1 MLKILKQMNNRR
13 EYYYPVVGY
22 ALLLALVWL
31 CSWLA
36 DIAATFMGGSL
47 GVASLVSSEG
57 VRHALRNAM
66 PSLNSLP
73 WGTIVMAISAYGL
86 LKGSGLISLCSHIA
100 KRQKLTRNEVRSLLF
115 SAVALSLYA
124 AMLYAATLAPWN
136 MLCGVTGSLVNSPLM
151 NGMPALLFLGTL
163 VVAAVYGF
171 MYGNY
176 RSSLDVASSLGG
188 SFPLFVPALLALL
201 PASAIVASV
210 DYMGLFALLELD
222 DTERNMIVAV
232 FYLIPF
238 MHTAVLKVKA
248 E

>member
-1 MLKILKQMNNRR
+1 MKPMNNRR

-22 ALLLALVWL
+22 TSLLALVWL

-66 PSLNSLP
+66 PSLNGMR
-73 WGTIVMAISAYGL
+73 WGSVVMAIAACGL
-86 LKGSGLISLCSHIA
+86 LKGSGLTNLCSHVI
-100 KRQKLTRNEVRSLLF
+100 KRQKLTKNEMRSLLF

-136 MLCGVTGSLVNSPLM
+136 MLGGVTGSLVNSPLM
-151 NGMPALLFLGTL
+151 NGMPVLLFLGVL
-163 VVAAVYGF
+163 VVASVYGF

-176 RSSLDVASSLGG
+176 RSPLDVASSLGG

-210 DYMGLFALLELD
+210 DYMGLFALLELNG
-222 DTERNMIVAV
+222 TERNIIIAV

-238 MHTAVLKVKA
+238 MHTAVLKLKT
-248 E
+248 ER